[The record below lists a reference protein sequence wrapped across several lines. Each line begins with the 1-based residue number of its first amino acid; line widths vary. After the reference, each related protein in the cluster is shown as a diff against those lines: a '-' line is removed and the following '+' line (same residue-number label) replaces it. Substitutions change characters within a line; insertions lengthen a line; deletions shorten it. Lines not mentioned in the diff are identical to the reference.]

1 MKVERAWVIIIFLM
15 VLSAC
20 QCWRRA
26 AVPEDLIGV
35 WRTTAPAYAD
45 RFFEIKTDEV
55 IFGTG
60 EEKFD
65 TYPITK
71 IKIEKDN
78 KEQGTLYIIC
88 YKNIEGQE
96 YKFSFYYDPANQG
109 MIRFKNQQEMV
120 WTKKPFLSSPQENG
134 QPQGQDSPS
143 SPPPTDKTSSP
154 PSP

>member
-1 MKVERAWVIIIFLM
+1 MKVKRVLVIIIYLI
-15 VLSAC
+15 VLSTC
-20 QCWRRA
+20 QCGRKTT
-26 AVPEDLIGV
+26 VPEDLIGV
-35 WRTTAPAYAD
+35 WETAAPTYAD
-45 RFFEIKTDEV
+45 RFFEIRINEI

-71 IKIEKDN
+71 IKTEKESE
-78 KEQGTLYIIC
+78 EQEMLYILC

-109 MIRFKNQQEMV
+109 TIRLKNQQEMV
-120 WTKKPFLSSPQENG
+120 WTKKPILSSPQGNG
-134 QPQGQDSPS
+134 QPQDQDNPFPLS
-143 SPPPTDKTSSP
+143 PTDKTSSL

>member
-1 MKVERAWVIIIFLM
+1 MKVERVLVIIIYL
-15 VLSAC
+15 VLLFAC
-20 QCWRRA
+20 QCGKRP
-26 AVPEDLIGV
+26 AVPDDLIGV
-35 WRTTAPAYAD
+35 WETAAPTYAD
-45 RFFEIKTDEV
+45 RFFEIRTDEI

-71 IKIEKDN
+71 IKIEKDRG
-78 KEQGTLYIIC
+78 EQGTLYVIW

-109 MIRFKNQQEMV
+109 TIRFKNQQEMV
-120 WTKKPFLSSPQENG
+120 WTKKPILSSPQGNG
-134 QPQGQDSPS
+134 QPQHQDNPFPLS
-143 SPPPTDKTSSP
+143 PTDKTSSL

>member
-1 MKVERAWVIIIFLM
+1 MKLKGVLVIIIYLI
-15 VLSAC
+15 VLPTC
-20 QCWRRA
+20 QCGEKK

-35 WRTTAPAYAD
+35 WETAAPTYAD
-45 RFFEIKTDEV
+45 RFFEIRINEI

-71 IKIEKDN
+71 IKTEKESE
-78 KEQGTLYIIC
+78 EQEMLYILC

-109 MIRFKNQQEMV
+109 TIRLKNQQEMV
-120 WTKKPFLSSPQENG
+120 WTKKPILSSLQENG
-134 QPQGQDSPS
+134 QPQEQDNPS
-143 SPPPTDKTSSP
+143 SLPPTA
-154 PSP
+154 